1 MRYGWFIVALA
12 FVIYMTVVGSTFT
25 AFGLFVLP
33 VSQEFQLS
41 RADTNTALIFLNIGQ
56 AALAPFVGLL
66 LDRMRLKA
74 MMAISAILF
83 GLSLAALG
91 LSHSLWLSAFVLT
104 VPLAASCLGVAMIA
118 LPVLIARWF
127 DERRGTAMVLA
138 ATGLSIGAVV
148 VTPAVGW
155 LIELYGWRSTLLIV
169 GTVAGSLMLALIL
182 LVRDAPADAGSS
194 MHSPAA
200 SQAVGASQTGQLLR
214 MPAFW
219 LIGVSTALATGIS
232 QAVVITIVP
241 IAIEAGS
248 TPLHAAGLISV
259 VGIAAI
265 SAKLLLSMFA
275 DRVDRAWVLT
285 GLIVSGVAL
294 NVALLASHAEA
305 VLMGAAALLG
315 ITSGVMMP
323 FLHTL
328 LADRFGLKLFGTVQG
343 LSMFL
348 VSIAGAASVRVAGE
362 VFDRTG
368 GYDLLFQIFIVGEVL
383 ALAMMLRVALK
394 KPRAP
399 VTDPRPA
406 AQVAT

>member
-194 MHSPAA
+194 VHSPAA